1 MTSSLFNFYDLSQ
14 FTIYVE
20 NLHSDINFTNQSR
33 KQKNIENVVV
43 WAARIDVKNDAQ
55 VHVKVWRALALSNL
69 YR

>member
-20 NLHSDINFTNQSR
+20 NLHLDINFTEQ
-33 KQKNIENVVV
+33 KTKNIENVVV